1 MHTIAKRKDK
11 PNQKLILRAL
21 TVRSESAD
29 VQNRSVKVAIATET
43 PVERYDEESEEVI
56 DEILTMDGLVFR
68 NDRRQLPIVDS
79 HDRSTVRNVL
89 GSVRNIR
96 VENNELVGDAFFAHD
111 QESQAAYQKLLD
123 GHLTDFSVTALPME
137 TQRVRRGDVVRFRD
151 GSIAGPTD
159 LVTKWMPTDASLVAT
174 GADANST
181 VRRSYQVPKK
191 ESKKM
196 MTEEIKN
203 KLVGRGMPAEIT
215 EIEQAIEWM
224 LGQDEAPEVEIES
237 EESPVVEELKSEAT
251 GEEIKQEEM
260 PVEEVKNAVA
270 RALETD
276 KKRRKEIVALC
287 KKASLTRAFADSLCE
302 RDITL
307 AQARSEV
314 LSKMITRQ
322 GQPQS
327 GGERITVTSNGQDR
341 FASAIGDALIMRAQR
356 ATGSKVFDPFA
367 GRKPSAGHEDF
378 VSMGLKRMAEEILR
392 RGGISTNRMTDKDIA
407 MVALG
412 HESTIRRLR
421 IERTG
426 EAYYS
431 TGMLPNLMLDAANKS
446 LLAGYEESPVTWDM
460 WARKAPSV
468 PDFKNVNRIR
478 FSESQDLEMVPEN
491 HDYPES
497 KPQDDK
503 ESYHVDK
510 FGRVF
515 SVTWETVVNDD
526 LDAISRIPQMHG
538 SAARRTVNKRVYQVL
553 TANAAMSDGVALFNS
568 AHGNQSGSSAA
579 PNATTLNAAYLAMMT
594 QTGKTG
600 VVINVQ
606 PQFLI
611 VPAALSA
618 TASVLLT
625 STSDPAVGGSA
636 VGNANVNNLYGPNGD
651 RRLKL
656 IVEPQLDL
664 ASTANW
670 YVAASS
676 GQVDTV
682 EVAFLDGEES
692 PILENE
698 WDFDKDVYKYKIR
711 QTFGVK
717 AIDWRGLYRNS

>member
-11 PNQKLILRAL
+11 PGQKLVMRSL
-21 TVRSESAD
+21 TIRSETAD
-29 VQNRSVKVAIATET
+29 VANRSVKVAIATET
-43 PVERYDEESEEVI
+43 PVERYDEGSEEIVR
-56 DEILTMDGLVFR
+56 EILTMDGLEFR
-68 NDRRQLPIVDS
+68 NSSRQLPIVDS
-79 HDRSTVRNVL
+79 HDRSTVRNVF

-111 QESQAAYQKLLD
+111 EDSQCAFKKLLD
-123 GHLTDFSVTALPME
+123 GHLTDFSITAIPME
-137 TQRVRRGDVVRFRD
+137 SRRIMRGDVVNFNEVA
-151 GSIAGPTD
+151 IHGPAD
-159 LVTKWMPTDASLVAT
+159 LITKWMPTDASLVAT
-174 GADANST
+174 GADVNST
-181 VRRSYQVPKK
+181 VRRSYQVLKK
-191 ESKKM
+191 GIKKM
-196 MTEEIKN
+196 MPEEMKN
-203 KLVGRGMPAEIT
+203 KMLDRGMPAEIN
-215 EIEQAIEWM
+215 EVEQALAWM
-224 LGQDEAPEVEIES
+224 LDQDELKNME
-237 EESPVVEELKSEAT
+237 PVVEPTAEEVQNEVHVE
-251 GEEIKQEEM
+251 EEIKQEEA
-260 PVEEVKNAVA
+260 PKEEVKYAVG
-270 RALETD
+270 RALEAD
-276 KKRRKEIVALC
+276 KTRRKEIVALC
-287 KKASLTRAFADSLCE
+287 KKANLTRAFADSLCD
-302 RDITL
+302 RNINL
-307 AQARSEV
+307 GIARAEI
-314 LSKMITRQ
+314 LTKMIENTS
-322 GQPQS
+322 GQS
-327 GGERITVTSNGQDR
+327 TGEKASIKVTSSGQDR
-341 FASAIGDALIMRAQR
+341 FASAIGDALIVRAQR
-356 ATGSKVFDPFA
+356 ATGTRSYDPFA

-378 VSMGLKRMAEEILR
+378 LSMGLKRMAEEILR
-392 RGGISTNRMTDKDIA
+392 RGGINTTRMTDKDIA

-412 HESTIRRLR
+412 HDSTLRRLR
-421 IERTG
+421 IERAG
-426 EAYYS
+426 EAYHS
-431 TGMLPNLMLDAANKS
+431 TGMFPALMLDAAYKS
-446 LLAGYEESPVTWDM
+446 LSAGYEESPTTWEL

-468 PDFKNVNRIR
+468 SDFKAINRVR

-497 KPQDDK
+497 KPQDDR
-503 ESYHVDK
+503 ESYRVDK

-538 SAARRTVNKRVYQVL
+538 AAARRTVNKRVYEVL
-553 TANAAMSDGVALFNS
+553 TANAAMSDSVTLFNQT
-568 AHGNQSGSSAA
+568 HGNQSASSAA

-625 STSDPAVGGSA
+625 SISDPAVGGSVA
-636 VGNANVNNLYGPNGD
+636 GNSNVNNLYGPNGD

-670 YVAASS
+670 YVAASA

-692 PILENE
+692 PVLENE